1 MKNKIIKEIDIPEGI
16 NCGYSDYFLTCE
28 KDSASTK
35 RRIVIPEVE
44 IQIKNNKLRFECK
57 KGNKSTYK
65 TIMSFAAHI
74 ENMFSG
80 LQKNFV
86 YRLEAC
92 NVHFP
97 MVLKVEGDKVS
108 IGNFLGEKTS
118 RYAKILPNVEV
129 KISGQQIT
137 ISSSNKE
144 AAGQTAAN
152 LEKSTK
158 IKGRD
163 RRIYQDGIFIT
174 GKPRREL

>member
-16 NCGYSDYFLTCE
+16 NCEYSNYFLKCE
-28 KDSASTK
+28 KDSVFIK
-35 RRIVIPEVE
+35 RKITIPEVE
-44 IQIKNNKLRFECK
+44 IQVKNNKLKFECK

-74 ENMFSG
+74 ENMLSG
-80 LQKNFV
+80 LQKNFI
-86 YRLEAC
+86 YKLEAC

-97 MVLKVEGDKVS
+97 MVLKLEGDKIS

-129 KISGQQIT
+129 KINGQQII
-137 ISSSNKE
+137 ISSSDKE

-174 GKPRREL
+174 QKPGREL